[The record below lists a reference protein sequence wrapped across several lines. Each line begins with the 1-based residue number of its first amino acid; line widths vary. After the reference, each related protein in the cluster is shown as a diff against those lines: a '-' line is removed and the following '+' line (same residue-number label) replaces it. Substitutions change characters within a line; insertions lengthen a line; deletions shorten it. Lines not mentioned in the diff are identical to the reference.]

1 MNWRVV
7 AAIAQKDLIDAIRNR
22 YLLVALLTPLSVAL
36 LIRLMLPSMD
46 GQNIVTIVVH
56 DPGKSVLVSR
66 LRAVPQIKL
75 VETDSAAMARTVVE
89 RTKAVG
95 GLVVPANFDTD
106 IAANKQPE
114 LTVFVNN
121 NKNILGTA
129 GFRLLMERQIG
140 ALDERPPPA
149 KLNWINVHDEP
160 DSQNRR
166 GINLSQ
172 MLLPLL
178 LVLTFGMTGAL
189 VVPLLLVEEKEKRT
203 MDFLLTSPTSLTE
216 IVTGKAL
223 TGVVY
228 SVVIGGALLAINHQ
242 MIGNWPLTMLTIVF
256 GLLLIVSIGVL
267 MGSVFKTTMQVNT
280 WASIALLVLIAPSF
294 PFPNSPAV
302 LESAMR
308 LVPTYYFVEALQLS
322 LAGNRSSRLLVHL
335 AVVLAC
341 TFIAFFAATRALRRE
356 QN

>member
-36 LIRLMLPSMD
+36 LLRLMLPGVES
-46 GQNIVTIVVH
+46 QNVTIVVH
-56 DPGKSVLVSR
+56 DPGKSVLVSK
-66 LRAVPQIKL
+66 LREVPQVKL
-75 VETDSAAMARTVVE
+75 IEADSAAMARTEVE
-89 RTKAVG
+89 RIKASG
-95 GLVVPANFDTD
+95 GLVVPANFDAD
-106 IAANKQPE
+106 VAADKQPE

-121 NKNILGTA
+121 KKNNIEKA
-129 GFRLLMERQIG
+129 VFRRLMDRQIA
-140 ALDERPPPA
+140 ALDQRPPPA
-149 KLNWINVHDEP
+149 KLNWINIYDDPE
-160 DSQNRR
+160 SQARS
-166 GINLSQ
+166 GINVSQ

-203 MDFLLTSPTSLTE
+203 MDFLLTSPASLTE

-228 SVVIGGALLAINHQ
+228 SVLIGGALLAINHQ
-242 MIGNWPLTMLTIVF
+242 MIGNWPMTILTIVF
-256 GLLLIVSIGVL
+256 GLLLIVSIGLL
-267 MGSVFKTTMQVNT
+267 MGSIFQSTMQVNT

-322 LAGNRSSRLLVHL
+322 LAGNRSSRLWVHL

-341 TFIAFFAATRALRRE
+341 TFIAFLAATRALRRE